1 VNPEL
6 RVLAKRYA
14 QALQE
19 YVLGRGEAA
28 LQEAC
33 DLGRQALGDGV
44 GVHDM
49 AAIQH
54 RALIRSLMR
63 VRTREESS
71 STLRAASRFIVES
84 LLPFEMSHRKS
95 QEVNAA
101 LRESEERY
109 RSVVD
114 TARDIIYTLSADA
127 KIMSMNPA
135 FETVTGWSRTEW
147 IGKDFL
153 PLVHPD
159 DRPRAAEIFQA
170 VLKGQVPPIFELGV
184 RAKSGFTIPGEFV
197 ATPLARDARVVG
209 VLGVARDITDRK
221 RAERALRHLNEALE
235 EEVKRIAHALHDEA
249 GQLLA
254 SVHIALADLAPT
266 LPPPA
271 REKMTEVVRS
281 LKDCEDSLRDLSHEL
296 RPMVLENLGLMP
308 ALRNLAEKVARRNKL
323 SITVSASGNNPA
335 RMPAS
340 IESAIYRSTQEA
352 LNNVVKHAGARRV
365 RIRVRR
371 GSRAVSCIV
380 QDDGVGLSKPLRREE
395 STGLGLIGI
404 RERVGALG
412 GSFRIA
418 SRPQKGATLLL
429 IVPLQP

>member
-49 AAIQH
+49 VAIQH

-159 DRPRAAEIFQA
+159 DRPRRVE
-170 VLKGQVPPIFELGV
+170 
-184 RAKSGFTIPGEFV
+184 
-197 ATPLARDARVVG
+197 DARCV
-209 VLGVARDITDRK
+209 
-221 RAERALRHLNEALE
+221 
-235 EEVKRIAHALHDEA
+235 
-249 GQLLA
+249 
-254 SVHIALADLAPT
+254 LAPRAQVSDVI
-266 LPPPA
+266 LRRPA
-271 REKMTEVVRS
+271 
-281 LKDCEDSLRDLSHEL
+281 
-296 RPMVLENLGLMP
+296 
-308 ALRNLAEKVARRNKL
+308 
-323 SITVSASGNNPA
+323 TVCF
-335 RMPAS
+335 R
-340 IESAIYRSTQEA
+340 
-352 LNNVVKHAGARRV
+352 RRV
-365 RIRVRR
+365 V
-371 GSRAVSCIV
+371 AEFC
-380 QDDGVGLSKPLRREE
+380 E
-395 STGLGLIGI
+395 
-404 RERVGALG
+404 GALLLPG
-412 GSFRIA
+412 GLHR
-418 SRPQKGATLLL
+418 AT
-429 IVPLQP
+429 